1 MRLYYD
7 QDTDLELI
15 KKRKI
20 AVFGYG
26 SQGHAHALNLRD
38 SGANVVVALRDG
50 SKTKERVVADEIEV
64 KSFEKAAKWADFIMV
79 LLPDQVQ
86 KSVYDSY
93 IQQHLQ
99 PSDVLA
105 FVDVIMIAPKSPGHL
120 VRKTYQD
127 GQGTPCLVAVSQNH
141 SSQGL
146 DLALSYSKGIGGTR
160 AGTIETNFKNE
171 TETDL
176 FGEQVVLCGGVSELV
191 KNAFETLVEGGY
203 PPELAYFEC
212 LHEIKLIVDLFYEG
226 GLSLMNYSVSDT
238 AEYGGYVRGPE
249 VLPASAT
256 KERMKE
262 ILKKVQDGSFAKE
275 YLADCANNQQKL
287 KQYRNQT
294 SEHQIE
300 QVGQKLRSMM
310 PWLQKKL
317 VKER

>member
-105 FVDVIMIAPKSPGHL
+105 FAHGFNIHFNEIDPPDFVDVIMIAPKSPGHL

-146 DLALSYSKGIGGTR
+146 DLALSYSKGIG
-160 AGTIETNFKNE
+160 
-171 TETDL
+171 
-176 FGEQVVLCGGVSELV
+176 
-191 KNAFETLVEGGY
+191 
-203 PPELAYFEC
+203 
-212 LHEIKLIVDLFYEG
+212 
-226 GLSLMNYSVSDT
+226 
-238 AEYGGYVRGPE
+238 
-249 VLPASAT
+249 
-256 KERMKE
+256 
-262 ILKKVQDGSFAKE
+262 
-275 YLADCANNQQKL
+275 
-287 KQYRNQT
+287 
-294 SEHQIE
+294 
-300 QVGQKLRSMM
+300 
-310 PWLQKKL
+310 
-317 VKER
+317 